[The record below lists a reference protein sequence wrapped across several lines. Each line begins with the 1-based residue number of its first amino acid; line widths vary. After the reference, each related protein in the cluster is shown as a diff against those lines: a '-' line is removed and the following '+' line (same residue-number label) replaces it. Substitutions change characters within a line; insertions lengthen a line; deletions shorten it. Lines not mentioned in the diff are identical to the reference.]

1 MKTLVTPLQA
11 LRLAFLEGEALPP
24 GTVAEADITA
34 AERRYIVPVIGRALH
49 ARLLEGAYETFRT
62 DYLAAPTA
70 LFTRLQLQPRLDIR
84 TGQCGTTAPKSS
96 WAQPAGDDALRRRQR
111 ALRTEARTLLR
122 RAAEHLDAHRTEFP
136 EYDPTENILK
146 RCSTDGGFVQMR

>member
-11 LRLAFLEGEALPP
+11 LRLAFPEGEALPP
-24 GTVAEADITA
+24 GTVAEADIAA
-34 AERRYIVPVIGRALH
+34 AEQRYIVPVIGRALH

-96 WAQPAGDDALRRRQR
+96 WGQR

>member
-11 LRLAFLEGEALPP
+11 LRLAFPEGEALPP
-24 GTVAEADITA
+24 GTVAEADIAA

-96 WAQPAGDDALRRRQR
+96 WTQPA
-111 ALRTEARTLLR
+111 EARTLLR

>member
-11 LRLAFLEGEALPP
+11 LRLAFPEGEALPP
-24 GTVAEADITA
+24 GTVAEADIAA

-84 TGQCGTTAPKSS
+84 TGQCGTTAPKSNS
-96 WAQPAGDDALRRRQR
+96 RRSVHEVVR
-111 ALRTEARTLLR
+111 
-122 RAAEHLDAHRTEFP
+122 H
-136 EYDPTENILK
+136 
-146 RCSTDGGFVQMR
+146 SDGYAFG